1 MPDQRSKLKLEVL
14 NGNAVTWRLWG
25 ASPVD
30 MSEVINALIAK
41 RQRRLVSPEKV
52 AAQLRVHFP
61 AMIDAWLAQPSD
73 GSPAIAS
80 GRWTKSAAL
89 SRRGGGLSRGG
100 VNGERTLVVRG
111 MIRSSS
117 SLELYGQRTN

>member
-1 MPDQRSKLKLEVL
+1 MPDQRSKLELEAL
-14 NGNAVTWRLWG
+14 NGNAFTWRLWG
-25 ASPVD
+25 ASPID

-61 AMIDAWLAQPSD
+61 ATIDAWLAQPSD

-80 GRWTKSAAL
+80 GR
-89 SRRGGGLSRGG
+89 
-100 VNGERTLVVRG
+100 
-111 MIRSSS
+111 
-117 SLELYGQRTN
+117 